1 MAKYT
6 KRIAL
11 IATSRDL
18 TKEIEGIIL
27 NAMKKGSYSD
37 AVANINVTVRKKFG
51 IQRIIPITVRL
62 DEEVIAEFAKE
73 FSEISPLIGAV
84 IEYNE
89 DCKNVKRSGL

>member
-27 NAMKKGSYSD
+27 NAMEKDSYSD
-37 AVANINVTVRKKFG
+37 VVANINVTVRRKFG
-51 IQRIIPITVRL
+51 IKRIIPITVRP
-62 DEEVIAEFAKE
+62 DEEVITEFAKE
-73 FSEISPLIGAV
+73 FGDVSPLIGALL
-84 IEYNE
+84 EYNE
-89 DCKNVKRSGL
+89 DAK